1 MLFSPFRNNV
11 YLGQKFHD
19 LYQSLQERIL
29 PEQELDE
36 LNDSN
41 SFLSMAINSA
51 VKDLEQSEVDTDFFL
66 HNDPFKPPAPSVH
79 EGSTSHSI
87 MGPPP
92 PPPPSAAP
100 PSLPGPPALPN
111 SSSLIQHSM
120 HHHNHHHHQNSYSMM
135 GGGQTSSSNSNMA
148 PISR

>member
-92 PPPPSAAP
+92 PPP
-100 PSLPGPPALPN
+100 LLYC
-111 SSSLIQHSM
+111 
-120 HHHNHHHHQNSYSMM
+120 SYPCVIKF
-135 GGGQTSSSNSNMA
+135 NL
-148 PISR
+148 

>member
-92 PPPPSAAP
+92 PPPSAAP

-111 SSSLIQHSM
+111 SSSLIQHPM

>member
-1 MLFSPFRNNV
+1 M
-11 YLGQKFHD
+11 
-19 LYQSLQERIL
+19 QERIL

-92 PPPPSAAP
+92 PPPPAAP

-111 SSSLIQHSM
+111 SSSLIQHPM